1 MPLLYTASDL
11 TFARAAVSA
20 LNDAEID
27 GYLTG
32 EEDLSGYLVHGIPQ
46 YCVHIES
53 EHDRTRANEILL
65 ALGAAPEA
73 ALPEGPW
80 FRWLM
85 IGVGVTVAALL
96 FLMSFAQGVLP

>member
-11 TFARAAVSA
+11 SFARAALGA
-20 LNDAEID
+20 LREAAIES
-27 GYLTG
+27 YLTG
-32 EEDLSGYLVHGIPQ
+32 EEDLSGYLVHGMPQ

-73 ALPEGPW
+73 ALPEGGW
-80 FRWLM
+80 LRWLM
-85 IGVGVTVAALL
+85 IAVGVTVAALVA
-96 FLMSFAQGVLP
+96 LMSFAQGVLP